1 MDDGV
6 DADEDGVEPDDKQEG
21 EACMCL
27 WPAQAEKGDD
37 DDDAVL
43 LPPYPL
49 CCLGSWRLGIARG
62 DDMIATKD
70 LYSRSIWCCKIKL
83 IRRIR

>member
-6 DADEDGVEPDDKQEG
+6 DADEDGVEPDDEQEG

-27 WPAQAEKGDD
+27 WPAQAEKDD

-62 DDMIATKD
+62 DDMIVTSTTKTYTQE
-70 LYSRSIWCCKIKL
+70 LVGAASSN
-83 IRRIR
+83 

>member
-6 DADEDGVEPDDKQEG
+6 DADEEGVEQDG

-27 WPAQAEKGDD
+27 CPAQAEKDD

-49 CCLGSWRLGIARG
+49 CCLGS
-62 DDMIATKD
+62 
-70 LYSRSIWCCKIKL
+70 
-83 IRRIR
+83 